1 MNIFYID
8 KDPAAAATMM
18 VDKHVCKMIIES
30 AQLLSTAHRILDGT
44 EYIGATKTGR
54 KVKRWRLDDWREDY
68 MYQATHINHPSA
80 IWTRESVYN
89 YDWLYQHFKALN
101 EEFKHRY
108 DKKHACSN
116 LIKCFYVI
124 PHNIPDIPFTQPPPA
139 MAKEYIISE
148 DSVTNY
154 RNYYKSGKTH
164 LHAWKKREAPQWI
177 L

>member
-8 KDPAAAATMM
+8 TDPAKAAQMM
-18 VDKHVCKMIIES
+18 VNKHVCKMIIES
-30 AQLLSTAHRILDGT
+30 AQLLSTAHRILDGI
-44 EYIGATKTGR
+44 EYEGQTKTGR
-54 KVKRWRLDDWREDY
+54 KVKRWQLDDWREDY

-80 IWTRESVYN
+80 IWTRQSVHN

-101 EEFKHRY
+101 EEFKYRY

-124 PHNIPDIPFTQPPPA
+124 PHNIPDDPFTQPPPA

-154 RNYYKSGKTH
+154 RNYYKAGKTH
-164 LHAWKKREAPQWI
+164 LHDWKKREAPTWI